1 MARGAA
7 LAVALVAWF
16 GLGVQAHATYGQVGG
31 DVAQTAWVLLRYFT
45 ILTNI
50 GVAVVFSM
58 LAMGRKVSAPLL
70 GGLVLAILLVGVV
83 YMALLRGLLELSGGA
98 LLADTLLHKVTPVLV
113 TLWWLAFAPKR
124 RLQWKHPLR
133 WALFPLA
140 YLPYAL
146 IRGKA
151 EGLYAYPFINLD
163 RLGTAA
169 VTFNAVAIAAAF
181 LVAGLALVA
190 LDRILPRKALR

>member
-7 LAVALVAWF
+7 LAVALVAWI
-16 GLGVQAHATYGQVGG
+16 GLGVQALATYRQVG
-31 DVAQTAWVLLRYFT
+31 DPLQTAWVLLRFFT
-45 ILTNI
+45 ILSNI
-50 GVAVVFSM
+50 GVAVVFTM
-58 LAMGRKVSAPLL
+58 LATGRKVAPPLL

-83 YMALLRGLLELSGGA
+83 YMTLLRGLLDLSGGA
-98 LLADTLLHKVTPVLV
+98 QLADTLLHKVTPVLV
-113 TLWWLAFAPKR
+113 PLWWLAFAPKR
-124 RLQWKHPLR
+124 RLLWKHPLR

-146 IRGKA
+146 IRGKV

-163 RLGTAA
+163 RLGTAT
-169 VTFNAVAIAAAF
+169 VTFNAVAIAGAF

-190 LDRILPRKALR
+190 LDRVLPRKALR

>member
-1 MARGAA
+1 MAILAKGAA
-7 LAVALVAWF
+7 LAIAVIAWL
-16 GLGVQAHATYGQVGG
+16 GLGVQAHATFGQVH
-31 DVAQTAWVLLRYFT
+31 DASQTLWVLLRYFT
-45 ILTNI
+45 ILTN
-50 GVAVVFSM
+50 VAVAIAFSM
-58 LAMGRKVSAPLL
+58 LGMGRKLSPPFL

-83 YMALLRGLLELSGGA
+83 YMTLLRGLLELSGGA

-133 WALFPLA
+133 WALFPLL

-146 IRGKA
+146 IRGKV

-163 RLGTAA
+163 RLGVEV

-181 LVAGLALVA
+181 LLAGLALVA
-190 LDRILPRKALR
+190 LDKVLPR

>member
-7 LAVALVAWF
+7 LAVALVAWL
-16 GLGVQAHATYGQVGG
+16 GLGVQAHATYAQVAG
-31 DVAQTAWVLLRYFT
+31 DMAQTAWVLLRYFT

-50 GVAVVFSM
+50 GVAVIFSM

-83 YMALLRGLLELSGGA
+83 AYTLLRGLLDLSGGA
-98 LLADTLLHKVTPVLV
+98 LLADTILHKVTPVLV

>member
-1 MARGAA
+1 MAKGAA
-7 LAVALVAWF
+7 LAIALVAWL
-16 GLGVQAHATYGQVGG
+16 GLAIQAHATFTQLG
-31 DVAQTAWVLLRYFT
+31 DPARTLWVLLRYFT
-45 ILTNI
+45 ILTNL
-50 GVAVVFSM
+50 GVAIGFSL
-58 LAMGRKVSAPLL
+58 LAMGRKLSPPLL

-83 YMALLRGLLELSGGA
+83 YMTLLRGMLELSGGA

-146 IRGKA
+146 VRGKM
-151 EGLYAYPFINLD
+151 EGIYAYPFINLD
-163 RLGTAA
+163 RLGVEV
-169 VTFNAVAIAAAF
+169 VTFNTVAIAAAF
-181 LVAGLALVA
+181 LIAGVGLVA
-190 LDRILPRKALR
+190 LDRLLPR